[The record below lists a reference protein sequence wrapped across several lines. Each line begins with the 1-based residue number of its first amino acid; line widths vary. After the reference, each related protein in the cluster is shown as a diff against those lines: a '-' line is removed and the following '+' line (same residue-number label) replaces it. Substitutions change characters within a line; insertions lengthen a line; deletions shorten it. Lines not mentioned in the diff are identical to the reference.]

1 MIKNT
6 FNAKNSLI
14 RPNLTP
20 SLISGVFLALISI
33 TPIQA
38 QTPEKSHTVA
48 QLPPGYSSG
57 ASQEQTFTSPF
68 NNQYQNQYQ
77 YSQNNSTYSA
87 DGSYFV
93 VVDNLYSGY
102 LQQVQRSVAPDAF
115 IPPQRPSV
123 IQVGSFNR
131 LNNAQQMAQELQR
144 RGFNPRIE
152 SQNSGSGTPSDLN
165 NPYFD
170 KPSNTRNRRNYYVVI
185 PQRRKKLSQTESKI
199 RQSLGG
205 NTVGVAAR
213 KSPRGHHVAVGPFRK
228 RSQAE
233 QWKYYLRSLGLSN
246 GRVYYGK

>member
-1 MIKNT
+1 MIT
-6 FNAKNSLI
+6 TIFNAKHSLI
-14 RPNLTP
+14 RANLTP
-20 SLISGVFLALISI
+20 SFLSGVFLGLVSI

-57 ASQEQTFTSPF
+57 VSQQQIFTPS
-68 NNQYQNQYQ
+68 NQYQYQYQ
-77 YSQNNSTYSA
+77 YSQNNSTYSPNY
-87 DGSYFV
+87 GSYFV
-93 VVDNLYSGY
+93 VVDNVYSGY
-102 LQQVQRSVAPDAF
+102 LQQVRSVVSDAF
-115 IPPQRPSV
+115 ILPQRPSI

-131 LNNAQQMAQELQR
+131 LDNAQEMAQELQR

-152 SQNSGSGTPSDLN
+152 SQNSGIQTPNDVQ

-170 KPSNTRNRRNYYVVI
+170 DPSNTRNKNTYYVVI
-185 PQRRKKLSQTESKI
+185 PQRLNKIPQTENKI

-205 NTVGVAAR
+205 NIVGVAAR
-213 KSPRGHHVAVGPFRK
+213 KSPRGHHVAVGPFRN

-233 QWKYYLRSLGLSN
+233 QWKYYLRSLGLNN

>member
-1 MIKNT
+1 MINT
-6 FNAKNSLI
+6 IFNPKRSLI
-14 RPNLTP
+14 HPDLTP
-20 SLISGVFLALISI
+20 SFLSGIFLALVSI

-38 QTPEKSHTVA
+38 QTPEKSYPVA

-57 ASQEQTFTSPF
+57 VYQEQTFTSPF

-77 YSQNNSTYSA
+77 YSQSNSTYSA
-87 DGSYFV
+87 NGSYFV
-93 VVDNLYSGY
+93 VVDNFYSGY
-102 LQQVQRSVAPDAF
+102 LQQVRSVAPDAF

-152 SQNSGSGTPSDLN
+152 SQNSGIGTPSDLN

-170 KPSNTRNRRNYYVVI
+170 EPSKTQNKRNYYVVI
-185 PQRRKKLSQTESKI
+185 PQRRKKLSQTETKI

-205 NTVGVAAR
+205 NNIGVAAR
-213 KSPRGHHVAVGPFRK
+213 KSPRGYHVAVGPFTK